1 MSSCMWSGP
10 GWKSGSNK
18 KKSNSVLSGRG
29 EHDVFGLGDTCASIE
44 DAPCQ
49 VPEHAELA
57 WYFNTLT
64 GVGKLQ
70 RMTTWK
76 VSSMRRG
83 YYGMLTT
90 NNF

>member
-1 MSSCMWSGP
+1 MKHFP
-10 GWKSGSNK
+10 
-18 KKSNSVLSGRG
+18 
-29 EHDVFGLGDTCASIE
+29 F
-44 DAPCQ
+44 Q

-76 VSSMRRG
+76 VSRMG
-83 YYGMLTT
+83 
-90 NNF
+90 NFEWDSS